1 MNIKR
6 NCIFLL
12 DKEKEKPD
20 SKLRYRIKW
29 DGNTVAFNVGYRVDN
44 NKWVAEAQRCKPN
57 TTHGKK
63 KISAATINS
72 EINRFEETVN
82 NVFYS
87 FEMADKSPS
96 VNEFRIEFN
105 KQIGKEEK
113 KSTEKDLFYYLN
125 RFIIEHPSEVMLAE
139 HTVESYLSLKKNLKD
154 FAPDLQFSDLTQD
167 TISRFITYLIELGR
181 KNRTIRRIFVTLKTF
196 LSWCTDKGY
205 NTNTDFRKYKLHL
218 KIVPRT
224 VVFLSWDELMKVLN
238 YTPSRQTLATV
249 RDCFCFQCF
258 TSLRFSDVKNLS
270 WTDVHDDYISIT
282 TIKTSDSLRIELNDY
297 SRMILERTP
306 HVSSKVFNISS
317 VSRFNTFL
325 REIWKEAGID
335 APVRMTSYTGAKR
348 TDEVKKKYELASSHA
363 GRRTFI
369 CNALSMGIAPNII
382 MKWTGHKDYD
392 TMKPYI
398 DITDKTKQDAMKLF
412 NRNSPQ

>member
-1 MNIKR
+1 M
-6 NCIFLL
+6 
-12 DKEKEKPD
+12 P
-20 SKLRYRIKW
+20 
-29 DGNTVAFNVGYRVDN
+29 
-44 NKWVAEAQRCKPN
+44 
-57 TTHGKK
+57 
-63 KISAATINS
+63 
-72 EINRFEETVN
+72 
-82 NVFYS
+82 
-87 FEMADKSPS
+87 
-96 VNEFRIEFN
+96 
-105 KQIGKEEK
+105 
-113 KSTEKDLFYYLN
+113 
-125 RFIIEHPSEVMLAE
+125 FII
-139 HTVESYLSLKKNLKD
+139 
-154 FAPDLQFSDLTQD
+154 
-167 TISRFITYLIELGR
+167 
-181 KNRTIRRIFVTLKTF
+181 
-196 LSWCTDKGY
+196 
-205 NTNTDFRKYKLHL
+205 
-218 KIVPRT
+218 
-224 VVFLSWDELMKVLN
+224 VFLSWDELMKVLN

-392 TMKPYI
+392 TMRPYI